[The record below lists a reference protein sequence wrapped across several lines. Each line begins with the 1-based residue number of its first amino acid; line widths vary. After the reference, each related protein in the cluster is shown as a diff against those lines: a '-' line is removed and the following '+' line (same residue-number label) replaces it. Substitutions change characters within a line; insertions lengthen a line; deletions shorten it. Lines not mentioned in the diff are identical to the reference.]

1 MKKFLVAALL
11 AGGIATPAIAQDEAA
26 PNTGLRVEGIVG
38 YDTAD
43 LDDGGEGD
51 GVVYGGVVGY
61 DFQVGKFAAGVEAEY
76 SDSDI
81 DSCVSD
87 IVVIGDQTCA
97 ESKRDLYIGGRL
109 GVASL
114 SSTSLL
120 YVKAGYT
127 NLKVGV
133 DYDAPGGDADDFSI
147 NDELD
152 GVRVGAGV
160 QVGLSRQFYVKG
172 EYRYSNY
179 EQDFDKHQFVGGV
192 GVRF

>member
-11 AGGIATPAIAQDEAA
+11 AGGIATPALAQEEADA

-43 LDDGGEGD
+43 LDDAEGD
-51 GVVYGGVVGY
+51 GVVYGAAVGY
-61 DFQVGKFAAGVEAEY
+61 DFQVGKFAAGIEAEY

-81 DSCVSD
+81 DDCASGV
-87 IVVIGDQTCA
+87 IVVGDSFCA
-97 ESKRDLYIGGRL
+97 ESKRDLYVGGRL
-109 GVASL
+109 GIASL

-133 DYDAPGGDADDFSI
+133 DYDTTGSADDFSI

-152 GVRVGAGV
+152 GVRVGGGV
-160 QVGLSRQFYVKG
+160 QVGLGRQFYVKG